1 MKNLNKKK
9 LILFFQIKPK
19 KISKIKKN
27 LFIIDLKK
35 KNK

>member
-27 LFIIDLKK
+27 FFIIDFK
-35 KNK
+35 KNNK